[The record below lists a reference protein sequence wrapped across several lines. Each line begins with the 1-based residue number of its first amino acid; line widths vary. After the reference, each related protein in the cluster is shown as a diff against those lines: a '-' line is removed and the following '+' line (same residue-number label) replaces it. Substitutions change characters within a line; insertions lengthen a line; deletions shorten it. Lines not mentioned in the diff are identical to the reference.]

1 MRPDQWNARTPCT
14 EWKVQDVVNHLV
26 AMDLVFAALIGDG
39 PMPERGADHLGN
51 DPVEAYWASSALLHA
66 AFARPGVLERSYSG
80 PVGSATGVE
89 RLQIR
94 LYDLL
99 TNG

>member
-1 MRPDQWNARTPCT
+1 
-14 EWKVQDVVNHLV
+14 VVNDLV

-80 PVGSATGVE
+80 PVGSATGDGRSCQKTLSRAV
-89 RLQIR
+89 RASRPTVHSGPLS
-94 LYDLL
+94 
-99 TNG
+99 

>member
-1 MRPDQWNARTPCT
+1 
-14 EWKVQDVVNHLV
+14 
-26 AMDLVFAALIGDG
+26 MDLVFAALIGDG
-39 PMPERGADHLGN
+39 PMPERGADHLGT
-51 DPVEAYWASSALLHA
+51 DPVEACWASSALLHA

-80 PVGSATGVE
+80 PVGRATGVE

-99 TNG
+99 TNRIGPHAATGIRGQIPEELAEQGPGV